1 MKTTTP
7 SSQGWRKVLQT
18 PVSELLRG
26 RVTGPVSPLKLL
38 DTSTLPESVIEAIDA
53 VTKHF
58 SGRHQRK
65 ITRQLVNSCKTFLQE
80 GRREAQL
87 VAQLNEPESLASLI
101 RLTGKADW
109 VLTSPLPPRLWPTVD
124 HIVGTTRV
132 RTRAARKMFYRVCR
146 SMQWHLEAGQ
156 TPEELADR
164 YGETIALS
172 GLLYETQSPQLLLD
186 YNLPENLACVV
197 LDVVQRSRLRID
209 EKLDTARELCAH
221 FADGLEKGNT
231 PESLIKSFG
240 PPKTAARLIRRACLR
255 NRSFAWRAWRRTWQ
269 TIAVISSVVLV
280 VWTIL
285 AVRFLSAT
293 PTITFD
299 IILEVDELSRAI
311 PEQERA
317 WPLYREG
324 LIKLSSTEKRKLH
337 ENSNAIYM
345 GLTEGPQNK
354 HWSEAKAYLAEH
366 SDALALYMKAASRP
380 KLGFINRDPDNSDWL
395 QNEGHSKQYK
405 LNPPDRVGFEIL
417 LPQAQDLSAHV
428 GSLLKG
434 GVHLAVEQGDSERCL
449 QLLLARL
456 AVAKHYRQSGPY
468 IICQIGA
475 NGIISDIAQDVA
487 RIVIEQPEFF
497 NNEQLATLFQRF
509 SATEFRPLNFDTSEK
524 CLKDYVQKIYTDDGT
539 GNGRFAAEGF
549 PILQRM
555 NNLMHKDVK
564 QLLLESLFSESA
576 GRISGEPNTLEKTT
590 TQILAAPVAAMFAD
604 RKEMQDK
611 LLLMNELLWKQR
623 TTVTTASEI
632 TDSAYLTEY
641 RRIASSPSLR
651 LKYLPVL
658 VMMPYET
665 SPTYWSATP
674 RNQVQRDAALV
685 IIAAERYRRQH
696 GSFPKTVEELVPT
709 LLSEVP
715 IDPYTSQPLRYLIR
729 DGQPTIDSFGLKT
742 LEKN

>member
-1 MKTTTP
+1 MNTPTP
-7 SSQGWRKVLQT
+7 SHQGWRKVLQT

-26 RVTGPVSPLKLL
+26 RITGPVSPLELL
-38 DTSTLPESVIEAIDA
+38 DTSMLPESVIEAIDA

-58 SGRHQRK
+58 SGLYQRK

-80 GRREAQL
+80 GRGEAQL
-87 VAQLNEPESLASLI
+87 VAQLNAPESLASLV
-101 RLTGKADW
+101 RLTGTADW
-109 VLTSPLPPRLWPTVD
+109 VLTSPMPPRLWPTVD

-132 RTRAARKMFYRVCR
+132 RTRTARKMFYRVCR
-146 SMQWHLEAGQ
+146 SMQWQLEAGQ

-164 YGETIALS
+164 YGETIALG
-172 GLLYETQSPQLLLD
+172 GLLYETHSPQLLLD

-231 PESLIKSFG
+231 QESLIKSFG
-240 PPKTAARLIRRACLR
+240 PPKTAARLIRRACFR
-255 NRSFAWRAWRRTWQ
+255 NRSFAWRTWRRTWQ
-269 TIAVISSVVLV
+269 ATAVISSVVLV

-285 AVRFLSAT
+285 AVRFLSAM
-293 PTITFD
+293 PTVTFD
-299 IILEVDELSRAI
+299 IIQEVDDQSRAI
-311 PEQERA
+311 PKQERA
-317 WPLYREG
+317 WPLYRTG
-324 LIKLSSTEKRKLH
+324 LIKLSSAEKMKLH
-337 ENSNAIYM
+337 VNSNAIYL
-345 GLTEGPQNK
+345 GLTEGPQSK
-354 HWSEAKAYLAEH
+354 HWLEAKEYLNNH
-366 SDALALYMKAASRP
+366 TDTVALYLEATNRP
-380 KLGFINRDPDNSDWL
+380 KLGFINRDPNNRDWL
-395 QNEGHSKQYK
+395 LSAGHGENYI

-434 GVHLAVEQGDSERCL
+434 AFHLAVEEGNSERGL

-456 AVAKHYRQSGPY
+456 AVAEHYRQSGPY
-468 IICQIGA
+468 VICQIGA
-475 NGIISDIAQDVA
+475 NGIISDIAQDIA
-487 RIVIEQPEFF
+487 QIVIEQPEFF
-497 NNEQLATLFQRF
+497 NNEQLATLFQRL
-509 SATEFRPLNFDTSEK
+509 SATEFRPLNFETSEK

-539 GNGRFAAEGF
+539 GNGRFAAVGF

-555 NNLMHKDVK
+555 NNLMNKDAK
-564 QLLLESLFSESA
+564 QLLLESLFSDSA
-576 GRISGEPNTLEKTT
+576 SRISGESNTLEKTT
-590 TQILAAPVAAMFAD
+590 SQVLAAPVAAMFAD
-604 RKEMQDK
+604 RKEMQEK
-611 LLLMNELLWKQR
+611 LLFMNELLWKQR
-623 TTVTTASEI
+623 TTVTTVSEI

-685 IIAAERYRRQH
+685 TIAAEHYRRQQ
-696 GSFPKTVEELVPT
+696 GAFPETVEELVPL

-715 IDPYTSQPLRYLIR
+715 IDPYTNQPLRYLIR
-729 DGQPTIDSFGLKT
+729 DGQPTIDSFGLKHP
-742 LEKN
+742 E